1 MCMVQRGEDRGLL
14 VFSFFGGF
22 ASGVDGGFVGFCRLD
37 VVVVVVVHVWCNGGG
52 DCGVAAMVDR
62 WLLWFWVF
70 SFFFGWW
77 LLWCVVVVGWWLF
90 GWVSVMVGLGLVVG
104 F

>member
-52 DCGVAAMVDR
+52 DCGVAIMVDR
-62 WLLWFWVF
+62 RLLWFWVF
-70 SFFFGWW
+70 FFFF
-77 LLWCVVVVGWWLF
+77 LVGGCCGVWWWLF
-90 GWVSVMVGLGLVVG
+90 AWVLVMVGLGLVVG